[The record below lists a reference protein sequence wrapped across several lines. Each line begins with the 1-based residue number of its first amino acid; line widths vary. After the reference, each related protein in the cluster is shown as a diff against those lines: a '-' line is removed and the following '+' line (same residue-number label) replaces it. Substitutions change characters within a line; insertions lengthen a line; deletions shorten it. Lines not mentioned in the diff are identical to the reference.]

1 MFKKSS
7 TNRQIDFLS
16 NFSMNLDQQR
26 AEILSDSNAWYNQFY
41 EHVVCRIDE
50 SCFEVLY
57 HDHMGRPNAS
67 VRTLLAMMALKEGF
81 GWSDSQLYQQ
91 VHFNLMVMKALGFEN
106 LSDKAPASSTY
117 YLFKQAVYNYRIE
130 HGRDLIHEAFKSLT
144 KDQARYFDVD
154 GEKIHMDSK
163 LIGSNIVRCSRLQ
176 LIVSCLQEFWKS
188 LSDDLQNKLDA
199 ERREILD
206 ALCSKKPHQI
216 VYPLS
221 EEEKSQQL
229 VDLGELLYYLH
240 RFYDE
245 SDSDKHSLIERL
257 LNEQYQIEGDKTVLK
272 PGKEIPADSIQS
284 PHDPDAAY
292 RRKSS
297 KTVNGHSINV
307 TETCNDE
314 GLNLIVDIQTEKAT
328 TSDKD
333 YVPPA
338 LDNARDVVG
347 DIKEAYMDGA
357 YQSPDNNEYG
367 KTNHINLIFTGIQGT
382 EGNFEFIKTET
393 GLQVLN
399 RQTGEITD
407 AIEYK
412 PNHYKIQLPSGKWR
426 YFKPEHIESFDRRQ
440 TIEGLPRE
448 VKNRR
453 NNVEATIFQL
463 SYHTRNNKT
472 RYRGQFRNRVWAIS
486 RSIWINL
493 IRIRNHVKE
502 QAQQGQPAVA

>member
-1 MFKKSS
+1 MFKKST

-16 NFSMNLDQQR
+16 DFSMNLDQQR
-26 AEILSDSNAWYNQFY
+26 AEILSDSNAWYNQFF

-57 HDHMGRPNAS
+57 HNHMGRPNVS
-67 VRTLLAMMALKEGF
+67 IRTLLAMMALKEGF
-81 GWSDSQLYQQ
+81 GWSDSQLYEQ

-106 LSDKAPASSTY
+106 LSDKAPAPSTY
-117 YLFKQAVYNYRIE
+117 YLFRQAVYNYRIE
-130 HGRDLIHEAFKSLT
+130 QGRDLIYEAFKSLT
-144 KDQARYFDVD
+144 EDQARYFDVD
-154 GEKIHMDSK
+154 GQKIRMDSK

-188 LSDDLQNKLDA
+188 LSDDRQSKLDK
-199 ERREILD
+199 ERRGILD
-206 ALCSKKPHQI
+206 TLCAKKPHQI

-229 VDLGELLYYLH
+229 IDLGELLHYLH

-245 SDSDKHSLIERL
+245 SDSDRHSLIERL
-257 LNEQYQIEGDKTVLK
+257 LDEQYQIESDKTVLK

-297 KTVNGHSINV
+297 QTVTGHSINV

-328 TSDKD
+328 TSDTD
-333 YVPPA
+333 YVKPA
-338 LDNARDVVG
+338 LDNAKDVVG
-347 DIKEAYMDGA
+347 NIKEAYMDGA
-357 YQSPDNNEYG
+357 YQSPDNNKYG
-367 KTNHINLIFTGIQGT
+367 QTNSIDLIFTGIQGT
-382 EGNFEFIKTET
+382 EGNFEFIRTGT

-399 RQTGEITD
+399 RQTGETTA

-412 PNHYKIQLPSGKWR
+412 PNHFKIRLPSGKWR
-426 YFKPEHIESFDRRQ
+426 YFQPKHIKSFERRQ
-440 TIEGLPRE
+440 TIESLPRE

-472 RYRGQFRNRVWAIS
+472 RYRGQLRNHVWAIS

-502 QAQQGQPAVA
+502 QARQAQPAVA